1 VTLFAKYCALNAAGV
16 GATLCI
22 EGVAVVVVDVE
33 VTGGHAAEADD
44 EDPRTSAPL
53 ATRRHT
59 RIVARPWTDFRK
71 IVPITR
77 RMNPATRTGTRSNPV
92 EAKQLDEL
100 MTLFQ

>member
-16 GATLCI
+16 GAILGV
-22 EGVAVVVVDVE
+22 EGVDVVVVDVE

-44 EDPRTSAPL
+44 EDPSTSAPL

-59 RIVARPWTDFRK
+59 RMMARPCADFRK
-71 IVPITR
+71 IAPNTR
-77 RMNPATRTGTRSNPV
+77 RMNPAKRTGSRSNPV
-92 EAKQLDEL
+92 EAKQLDVL